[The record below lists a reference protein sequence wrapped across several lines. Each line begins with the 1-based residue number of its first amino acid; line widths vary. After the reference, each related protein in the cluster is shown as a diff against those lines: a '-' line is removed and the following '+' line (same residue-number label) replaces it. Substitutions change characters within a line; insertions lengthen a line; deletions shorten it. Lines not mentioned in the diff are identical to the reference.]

1 MARVDVHTVSQIHFT
16 DDERADNELGANMSN
31 RIKGF
36 DYERQAAVEL
46 TRAEWQER
54 IAEAINA
61 GGYRRVVYGDT
72 FVHACGG
79 QIRAEIYTNVPAPSQ
94 PQVH

>member
-1 MARVDVHTVSQIHFT
+1 
-16 DDERADNELGANMSN
+16 MSN

-36 DYERQAAVEL
+36 DYERDTTVEL

-54 IAEAINA
+54 IAQAIEA
-61 GGYRRVVYGDT
+61 GGFRRVVYGNT

-79 QIRAEIYTNVPAPSQ
+79 RIKAEIYTNVPPPLQAQAGQ
-94 PQVH
+94 PIPR

>member
-1 MARVDVHTVSQIHFT
+1 
-16 DDERADNELGANMSN
+16 MSN

-36 DYERQAAVEL
+36 DHERQTTAEL

-54 IAEAINA
+54 IAEAIKA
-61 GGYRRVVYGDT
+61 GGFRRVMYGNP

-79 QIRAEIYTNVPAPSQ
+79 RIKAEIYTNVPAPLQ
-94 PQVH
+94 AQAG